1 MEENLIGLEEA
12 VDRELGLPE
21 KDWVQ
26 YAPLTLAYLGDS
38 VFDLVSRRMVLKRT
52 RMPSGKMHQEVSRIV
67 CAGSQARIGRAIR
80 PLLTDEEEA
89 VYRRGR
95 GSKPDHNAKNAS
107 RRDYLEATAL
117 EALIGYLYLKCR
129 YKRLAGLIR
138 EGLSLTGPCWSEND
152 RAEESRAEKNQR

>member
-38 VFDLVSRRMVLKRT
+38 VFDLVIRRMVLKRT

-117 EALIGYLYLKCR
+117 EARIGYLYLKCR
-129 YKRLAGLIR
+129 YERLAELIR
-138 EGLSLTGPCWSEND
+138 EGLSMTGPCRSEND